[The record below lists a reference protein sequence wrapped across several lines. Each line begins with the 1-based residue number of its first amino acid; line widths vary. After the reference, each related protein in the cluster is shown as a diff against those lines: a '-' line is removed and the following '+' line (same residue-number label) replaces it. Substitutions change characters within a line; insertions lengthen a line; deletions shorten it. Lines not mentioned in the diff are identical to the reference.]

1 MEGGAG
7 WAYAGKGQTSG
18 AVVITDLENRRVRVG
33 KTDRSQVQKPRRSWV
48 SRGRAILWTDPKG
61 MVRSGGRASGAAQEY
76 HLDPTQRPLGLP
88 GPSIVTQCL
97 RPFVFTFLNASSQS
111 HDSVFR

>member
-7 WAYAGKGQTSG
+7 WAYAGKRQTSE

-33 KTDRSQVQKPRRSWV
+33 KTDRSQVQKPWRSWV
-48 SRGRAILWTDPKG
+48 IRGRAILWTDPKG

-88 GPSIVTQCL
+88 GPGIVTQCL

-111 HDSVFR
+111 HNSVFR